1 MKKHQ
6 ISEKKFKIWLERLPE
21 LCTIITKYYP
31 GSRSAYDPYIFL
43 FETDYED
50 FIIDLFSELPT
61 SAVFFKVSN
70 KLVLDAYVDRKLMR
84 GRNLPVSDISRLHIP
99 LLTREL
105 LKKKIIKDEAHA
117 IVDYHWR
124 GDI

>member
-1 MKKHQ
+1 MILTSFYLKQ
-6 ISEKKFKIWLERLPE
+6 ITRTLLLIYSQNYLHL
-21 LCTIITKYYP
+21 
-31 GSRSAYDPYIFL
+31 
-43 FETDYED
+43 
-50 FIIDLFSELPT
+50 
-61 SAVFFKVSN
+61 
-70 KLVLDAYVDRKLMR
+70 LVLDAYVDRKLMR